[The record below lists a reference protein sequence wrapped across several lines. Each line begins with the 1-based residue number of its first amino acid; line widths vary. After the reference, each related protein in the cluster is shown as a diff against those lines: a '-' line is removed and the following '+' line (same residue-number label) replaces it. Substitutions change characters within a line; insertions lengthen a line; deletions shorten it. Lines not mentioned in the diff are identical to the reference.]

1 MTKLPTGKPLLPITP
16 TCDAD
21 GTPTVCI
28 ACGRMSIGLGRA
40 IKQGGKMMDPGFVCK
55 GCIVKIGDLTKLDR
69 LSQFELQALD
79 AGVDAVGEWIA
90 EHGVTDLAHYDEL
103 MQRMLVKAAWQ
114 GCIEGVRKA
123 LADDREAPF

>member
-1 MTKLPTGKPLLPITP
+1 MTPIPGRQILPITP

-21 GTPTVCI
+21 TNPTTCV
-28 ACGRMSIGLGRA
+28 ACGRIAIGIGRA
-40 IKQGGKMMDPGFVCK
+40 IKQGGKVMDPGFLCK
-55 GCIVKIGDLTKLDR
+55 KCIVSIGDLTKLDR

-79 AGVDAVGEWIA
+79 AGVDAVGEWILERGA
-90 EHGVTDLAHYDEL
+90 GTDISVFDEL
-103 MQRMLVKAAWQ
+103 DQRLMVKAAWA